1 MTLPTSLAACSRIC
15 MRGDRAAR
23 ERVAP
28 TRSPHSRPNS
38 ACRTRRFGA
47 RSRGT
52 SSRVSSAARVGSF
65 RQTQWT
71 SGRLRRTC
79 IPRGPVGV
87 LLRSLPLP
95 KRQVPRCAQFSAER
109 VKRHAAKLAGAR
121 DERRENNA
129 GEWRRRLACA
139 LAAARQE
146 PCANLQHSPRR
157 PRLRRGGPSATPGR
171 KPPRARRWRRNFRRI
186 RD

>member
-52 SSRVSSAARVGSF
+52 SSGASSAARVGSF

-87 LLRSLPLP
+87 RSAPCRSQSGRSL
-95 KRQVPRCAQFSAER
+95 CAQFSAER

-139 LAAARQE
+139 LGGSTAGTVREPSALAATPATSTRRSVPNARPE
-146 PCANLQHSPRR
+146 ASPRSTLAQ
-157 PRLRRGGPSATPGR
+157 RLSANT
-171 KPPRARRWRRNFRRI
+171 
-186 RD
+186 

>member
-52 SSRVSSAARVGSF
+52 SSGASSAARVGSF

-87 LLRSLPLP
+87 RSAPCRSQSGRSLALN
-95 KRQVPRCAQFSAER
+95 S
-109 VKRHAAKLAGAR
+109 L
-121 DERRENNA
+121 RRESSGTPRSSRA
-129 GEWRRRLACA
+129 LAMSVEKIMRASGDVVWRVRW
-139 LAAARQE
+139 AAARQE

-157 PRLRRGGPSATPGR
+157 PRLRRGGPSPTPGR
-171 KPPRARRWRRNFRRI
+171 KPPRARRWRRDFRRI